1 MGRQRRST
9 ASMATDD
16 PTHLL
21 LPDSLVHCAPLCH
34 VTEVAGP
41 ALGQTPK
48 ALPMDWRQSCAICP
62 IEYPCESRSCVLP
75 IRRPQDD
82 QASLR
87 TPVGIYR
94 AQVHMAEAGVR
105 IRACKFEI
113 DPSGFIELG

>member
-1 MGRQRRST
+1 LLAPRWVKRQKRYRWIGANLAPFVRS
-9 ASMATDD
+9 SIRVNLDR
-16 PTHLL
+16 
-21 LPDSLVHCAPLCH
+21 
-34 VTEVAGP
+34 
-41 ALGQTPK
+41 AL
-48 ALPMDWRQSCAICP
+48 
-62 IEYPCESRSCVLP
+62 LP

-82 QASLR
+82 QPSLR

>member
-1 MGRQRRST
+1 VNLDR
-9 ASMATDD
+9 
-16 PTHLL
+16 
-21 LPDSLVHCAPLCH
+21 
-34 VTEVAGP
+34 
-41 ALGQTPK
+41 AL
-48 ALPMDWRQSCAICP
+48 
-62 IEYPCESRSCVLP
+62 LP